1 MERSNDDPRSFSS
14 DGIKWSND
22 NFNSREMKVGDNFR
36 AKGLK
41 GIQSCVHIESD
52 FDETYYY
59 WNHHESGGNFVM
71 SKDVLEVYPKEMTIK
86 ELLRLF
92 HKTIRVEESGVVTS
106 GVNLSKEE
114 IYENQTFVTQR
125 LKDFSKT
132 DLIDYILNNG
142 TTRKETLM

>member
-14 DGIKWSND
+14 NGIKWSND

-41 GIQSCVHIESD
+41 GILECVHIESN

-71 SKDVLEVYPKEMTIK
+71 SKDVLEIYPKKMTIK

-106 GVNLSKEE
+106 GVNLSREE
-114 IYENQTFVTQR
+114 IYENQTFVAQR
-125 LKDFSKT
+125 LKNFSKT
-132 DLIDYILNNG
+132 DLIDYILNNR
-142 TTRKETLM
+142 TTL